1 MHPFSVDI
9 TGCKELGILELYIPK
24 TSILDSCLSDSD
36 LFCSL
41 INGLVEA
48 KQITKK
54 LNQVITVASLPRFK
68 SDFLTQK
75 ELDKA
80 DLQANWVI
88 ELGHSCT
95 SILDALLLASK
106 QNEGSTETAIFSVDA
121 FEANYKINSQKSLW
135 LNGASVLL
143 LGGSEKKLKIKSYA
157 TLNDP
162 KFVKCS
168 RLIHLERDF
177 AELELNYD
185 SEFKA
190 VDVKNEIKVVLCALD
205 NASMTL
211 DDLDGYVTINRQ
223 TERAKLLSEEFSTQ
237 KIQIFQSKET
247 FGHRGATDLLFNLDT
262 CIKQNKHQ
270 KEINVLLVGNGV
282 GYTWSAMVIN
292 LKL

>member
-9 TGCKELGILELYIPK
+9 TGCKELGILALYIPK
-24 TSILDSCLSDSD
+24 ISILDSCLSDSN
-36 LFCSL
+36 LFSSL

-48 KQITKK
+48 KKITKK

-68 SDFLTQK
+68 SDFLTQT
-75 ELDKA
+75 ELAKA
-80 DLQANWVI
+80 DLQASWVM

-106 QNEGSTETAIFSVDA
+106 QHEASTETAIFSVDA
-121 FEANYKINSQKSLW
+121 FEANYKVNSQKSLW
-135 LNGASVLL
+135 LNGASALL
-143 LGGSEKKLKIKSYA
+143 LGSSEKKLKIKSYA

-162 KFVKCS
+162 TFVKCS
-168 RLIHLERDF
+168 RLNLERDF

-190 VDVKNEIKVVLCALD
+190 VDVKNEIKVVLCALE

-211 DDLDGYVTINRQ
+211 DDIDGYVTINRQ
-223 TERAKLLSEEFSTQ
+223 TERAKLLREELAPRN
-237 KIQIFQSKET
+237 IQIFQSKET

-262 CIKQNKHQ
+262 CIKKNKHQ

-292 LKL
+292 LKI

>member
-36 LFCSL
+36 LLSSL
-41 INGLVEA
+41 INGLAEA
-48 KQITKK
+48 KQITKN
-54 LNQVITVASLPRFK
+54 LNQVITVASLPRLK

-75 ELDKA
+75 ELAKA

-135 LNGASVLL
+135 LNGASALL
-143 LGGSEKKLKIKSYA
+143 LGSSEKKLKIKSYA

-168 RLIHLERDF
+168 RLNLEREF

-190 VDVKNEIKVVLCALD
+190 VDVKNEIKVVLSALD

-211 DDLDGYVTINRQ
+211 DDIDGYVTINRQ
-223 TERAKLLSEEFSTQ
+223 AERVKLLREELDHKS
-237 KIQIFQSKET
+237 IQIFQSKET

-262 CIKQNKHQ
+262 CIKKNKHQ

-292 LKL
+292 LKI

>member
-1 MHPFSVDI
+1 MVPFSIDI
-9 TGCKELGILELYIPK
+9 TGCKELGVLGLYVPK

-36 LFCSL
+36 LFSSL

-48 KQITKK
+48 KQITKN

-80 DLQANWVI
+80 NLQANWVI

-106 QNEGSTETAIFSVDA
+106 QNEGLTETAIFSVDA
-121 FEANYKINSQKSLW
+121 FEANYKINSQESLW
-135 LNGASVLL
+135 LNGASALL
-143 LGGSEKKLKIKSYA
+143 LGSSEKKLKIKSYA

-162 KFVKCS
+162 KFVRCS

-190 VDVKNEIKVVLCALD
+190 VDVKNEIKVVSCALD

-211 DDLDGYVTINRQ
+211 EEIDGYITINRS
-223 TERAKLLSEEFSTQ
+223 TERTKLLREELAP
-237 KIQIFQSKET
+237 KNVQIFQSKEK
-247 FGHRGATDLLFNLDT
+247 FGHRGATDLLFNLET
-262 CIKQNKHQ
+262 CIKKNKHE

-282 GYTWSAMVIN
+282 GYTWSAMIIN
-292 LKL
+292 LKI